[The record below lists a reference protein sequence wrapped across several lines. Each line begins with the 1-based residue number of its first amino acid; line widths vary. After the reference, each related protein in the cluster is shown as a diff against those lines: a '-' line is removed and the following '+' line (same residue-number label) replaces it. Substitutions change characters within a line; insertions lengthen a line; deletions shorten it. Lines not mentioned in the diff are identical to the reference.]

1 MAPSGAQ
8 VRHSVELPLC
18 KATSGGSSLMPNVT
32 IIGAGLAGSE
42 AAWQAAELGCS
53 VELWEMRP
61 KRETPAHRTEH
72 FAELVCSN
80 SLGNLALETASGLL
94 KEELRRLGSVIL
106 HCADTNPVPAGGA
119 LGVAREDFPRA
130 VTKTIH
136 AHPNIEVIHKEV
148 TEIPQGPTVVAT
160 GPLTSDTL
168 AKKIEVLSGETLYF
182 YDAAS
187 PIIHRDSLD
196 DSIIYRASRYC
207 KGEAAYLN
215 CPMTEEQYYAFVED
229 LATAELS
236 PIKDFE
242 EDLYFEGC
250 LPVETIARRG
260 KDTLRFGPMKPVGLP
275 DPRTGEIPY
284 AVVQLRQD
292 DAEGRLYNIVGFQTR
307 LKWGEQRRVF
317 RTIPGLENADF
328 ARMGVMHRNTYL
340 PSNQMLEATMRIR
353 RNLSTAPLFFAGQL
367 TGVEGYVESTAMG
380 HIAGTNAMRLARG
393 EEPVTMPRG
402 TMMGALA
409 HYITTKE
416 GTLQPINSNW
426 GLVPTVPK
434 KEKGR
439 RLGKPERRQRQ
450 ANTALAVLDG
460 FMREG
465 AKAAV

>member
-1 MAPSGAQ
+1 
-8 VRHSVELPLC
+8 
-18 KATSGGSSLMPNVT
+18 MPNVT

-61 KRETPAHRTEH
+61 QRETPAHRTEH

-106 HCADTNPVPAGGA
+106 HCADANPVPAGGA

-130 VTKTIH
+130 VTETIH
-136 AHPNIEVIHKEV
+136 AHPNIEVIRKEV
-148 TEIPQGPTVVAT
+148 TDIPGGPTVVAT
-160 GPLTSDTL
+160 GPLTSDAL
-168 AKKIEVLSGETLYF
+168 AKKIEDLSGETLYF

-196 DSIIYRASRYC
+196 DSIIYLASRYG

-215 CPMTEEQYYAFVED
+215 CPMTQEQYYAFVED
-229 LATAELS
+229 LAAAELS

-275 DPRTGEIPY
+275 DPRTGENPY
-284 AVVQLRQD
+284 AVVQLRHD

-317 RTIPGLENADF
+317 RTVPGLQNADF

-340 PSNQMLEATMRIR
+340 PSNHMLDATMQIR
-353 RNLSTAPLFFAGQL
+353 EALGEAPLFFAGQL

-380 HIAGTNAMRLARG
+380 HIAGTNAARLARG
-393 EEPVTMPRG
+393 EKSLTMPRG

-434 KEKGR
+434 KENGR
-439 RLGKPERRQRQ
+439 RLSKPERRQRQ
-450 ANTALAVLDG
+450 ARMALSTLDE
-460 FMREG
+460 FMRESI
-465 AKAAV
+465 KTAV

>member
-1 MAPSGAQ
+1 
-8 VRHSVELPLC
+8 
-18 KATSGGSSLMPNVT
+18 
-32 IIGAGLAGSE
+32 
-42 AAWQAAELGCS
+42 
-53 VELWEMRP
+53 MRP
-61 KRETPAHRTEH
+61 QRETPAHRTQL

-80 SLGNLALETASGLL
+80 SLGNRSLETASGLL

-106 HCADTNPVPAGGA
+106 YCADANPVPAGGA

-130 VTKTIH
+130 VTETVH
-136 AHPNIEVIHKEV
+136 AHPNIEVVRKEA
-148 TEIPQGPTVVAT
+148 TSIPESPTVIAT
-160 GPLTSDTL
+160 GPLTSDAL
-168 AKKIEVLSGETLYF
+168 AEKIANLSGETLYF

-196 DSIIYRASRYC
+196 DTLIYRASRYGE
-207 KGEAAYLN
+207 GEAAYLN

-260 KDTLRFGPMKPVGLP
+260 EDTLRFGPMKPVGLP

-317 RTIPGLENADF
+317 RTIPGLEGADF

-340 PSNQMLEATMRIR
+340 PSNRMLDATMRIR
-353 RNLSTAPLFFAGQL
+353 ENLGSGPLFFAGQL

-380 HIAGTNAMRLARG
+380 HIAGTNAARLAQG
-393 EEPVTMPRG
+393 KEPITLPRG

-426 GLVPTVPK
+426 GLVPAVPK
-434 KEKGR
+434 RENGR
-439 RLGKPERRQRQ
+439 RLSKLERRQRQ
-450 ANTALAVLDG
+450 ARMALSVLEE

-465 AKAAV
+465 VKTAV

>member
-1 MAPSGAQ
+1 MPD
-8 VRHSVELPLC
+8 VTVI
-18 KATSGGSSLMPNVT
+18 GG
-32 IIGAGLAGSE
+32 GLAGSE
-42 AAWQAAELGCS
+42 AAWQAAEVGCS

-61 KRETPAHRTEH
+61 DKETPAHHTDQ

-80 SLGNLALETASGLL
+80 SMGNLSLETASGLL

-106 HCADTNPVPAGGA
+106 RCADANRVPAGGA

-130 VTKTIH
+130 VTETVH
-136 AHPNIEVIHKEV
+136 DHPNIEVIRREV
-148 TEIPQGPTVVAT
+148 TTIPKGPSVIAT
-160 GPLTSDTL
+160 GPLTSDAL
-168 AKKIEVLSGETLYF
+168 VEKIEALSGETLYF

-196 DSIIYRASRYC
+196 DEVIYLASRYG

-215 CPMTEEQYYAFVED
+215 CPMSEEQYYAFIED

-236 PIKDFE
+236 PIKNFE
-242 EDLYFEGC
+242 EDMYFEGC

-260 KDTLRFGPMKPVGLP
+260 PETLRFGPMKPVGLP
-275 DPRTGEIPY
+275 DPRTGREPY

-292 DAEGRLYNIVGFQTR
+292 DAEGRLFNMVGFQTR
-307 LKWGEQRRVF
+307 LKWGEQKRVF
-317 RTIPGLENADF
+317 RTIPGLQRADF

-340 PSNQMLEATMRIR
+340 PSNRMLEATMRIR
-353 RNLSTAPLFFAGQL
+353 SSDEPLFFAGQL

-380 HIAGTNAMRLARG
+380 HIAGTNAARIAWG
-393 EEPVTMPRG
+393 GEPVEMPRG

-426 GLVPTVPK
+426 GLVPPVAK
-434 KEKGR
+434 KEGGR
-439 RLGKPERRQRQ
+439 RLSKPERRQRQ
-450 ANTALAVLDG
+450 ARMALAALEEFDG
-460 FMREG
+460 ARIG
-465 AKAAV
+465 WAG

>member
-1 MAPSGAQ
+1 MTE
-8 VRHSVELPLC
+8 VTVI
-18 KATSGGSSLMPNVT
+18 GG
-32 IIGAGLAGSE
+32 GLAGSE

-61 KRETPAHRTEH
+61 VKETPAHYTDQ

-80 SLGNLALETASGLL
+80 SMGNLSLETASGLL

-106 HCADTNPVPAGGA
+106 RCADANRVPAGGA

-130 VTKTIH
+130 VTETVH
-136 AHPNIEVIHKEV
+136 DHPNIEVIRKEV
-148 TEIPQGPTVVAT
+148 TQIPEGPTVIAT
-160 GPLTSDTL
+160 GPLTSDAL
-168 AKKIEVLSGETLYF
+168 VEKIEALSGETLYF

-196 DSIIYRASRYC
+196 DEETYLASRYG

-215 CPMTEEQYYAFVED
+215 CPMNEEQYYAFIED

-236 PIKDFE
+236 PIKNFE
-242 EDLYFEGC
+242 EDMYFEGC

-260 KDTLRFGPMKPVGLP
+260 PETLRFGPMKPVGLP
-275 DPRTGEIPY
+275 DPRTGREPY

-292 DAEGRLYNIVGFQTR
+292 DAEGRLFNMVGFQTR
-307 LKWGEQRRVF
+307 LKWGEQKRVF
-317 RTIPGLENADF
+317 RTIPGLEKADF

-340 PSNQMLEATMRIR
+340 PSNRMLEATMRIR
-353 RNLSTAPLFFAGQL
+353 VGYEPLFFAGQL

-380 HIAGTNAMRLARG
+380 HIAGANAARIARG
-393 EEPVTMPRG
+393 EEPIEMPRG

-426 GLVPTVPK
+426 GLVPPVSK
-434 KEKGR
+434 KENGK
-439 RLGKPERRQRQ
+439 RLSKPERRQRQ
-450 ANTALAVLDG
+450 ARTALAVLEE
-460 FMREG
+460 FVG
-465 AKAAV
+465 ARIRAVS

>member
-1 MAPSGAQ
+1 MPD
-8 VRHSVELPLC
+8 VTVI
-18 KATSGGSSLMPNVT
+18 GG
-32 IIGAGLAGSE
+32 GLAGSE
-42 AAWQAAELGCS
+42 AAWQAAQAGCS

-61 KRETPAHRTEH
+61 DKETPAHHTDQ

-80 SLGNLALETASGLL
+80 SMGNLSLETASGLL

-106 HCADTNPVPAGGA
+106 RCAHANRVPAGGA

-130 VTKTIH
+130 VTETVH
-136 AHPNIEVIHKEV
+136 DHPNIEVIRREV
-148 TEIPQGPTVVAT
+148 TTIPKGPSVIAT
-160 GPLTSDTL
+160 GPLTSDAL
-168 AKKIEVLSGETLYF
+168 VEKIEALSGETLYF

-196 DSIIYRASRYC
+196 DEVIYLASRYG

-215 CPMTEEQYYAFVED
+215 CPMSEEQYYAFIED

-236 PIKDFE
+236 PIKNFE
-242 EDLYFEGC
+242 EDMYFEGC

-260 KDTLRFGPMKPVGLP
+260 PETLRFGPMKPVGLP
-275 DPRTGEIPY
+275 DPRTGREPY

-292 DAEGRLYNIVGFQTR
+292 DAEGRLFNMVGFQTR
-307 LKWGEQRRVF
+307 LKWGEQKRVF
-317 RTIPGLENADF
+317 RTIPGLQRADF

-340 PSNQMLEATMRIR
+340 PSNRMLEATMRIR
-353 RNLSTAPLFFAGQL
+353 SSDEPLFFAGQL

-380 HIAGTNAMRLARG
+380 HIAGTNAARIAWG
-393 EEPVTMPRG
+393 GEPVEMPRG

-426 GLVPTVPK
+426 GLVPPVAK
-434 KEKGR
+434 KEGGR
-439 RLGKPERRQRQ
+439 RLSKPERRQRQ
-450 ANTALAVLDG
+450 ARMALAALEEFDG
-460 FMREG
+460 ARIG
-465 AKAAV
+465 WAG

>member
-1 MAPSGAQ
+1 MPD
-8 VRHSVELPLC
+8 VTVI
-18 KATSGGSSLMPNVT
+18 GG
-32 IIGAGLAGSE
+32 GLAGSE
-42 AAWQAAELGCS
+42 AAWQAARMGCS

-61 KRETPAHRTEH
+61 DKETPAHHTDQ

-80 SLGNLALETASGLL
+80 SMGNLSLETASGLL

-106 HCADTNPVPAGGA
+106 RSADANSVPAGGA

-130 VTKTIH
+130 VTKAVH
-136 AHPNIEVIHKEV
+136 EHPSIEVIRKEV
-148 TEIPQGPTVVAT
+148 TEIPKGPTVIAT
-160 GPLTSDTL
+160 GPLTSDAL
-168 AKKIEVLSGETLYF
+168 AEKIEALSGETLYF

-196 DSIIYRASRYC
+196 NEEIYLASRYG

-215 CPMTEEQYYAFVED
+215 CPMNEEQYYAFIED

-236 PIKDFE
+236 PIKNFE
-242 EDLYFEGC
+242 EDMYFEGC

-260 KDTLRFGPMKPVGLP
+260 PETLRFGPMKPVGLP
-275 DPRTGEIPY
+275 DPRTGREPY

-292 DAEGRLYNIVGFQTR
+292 DAEGRLFNMVGFQTR
-307 LKWGEQRRVF
+307 LKWGEQKRVF
-317 RTIPGLENADF
+317 RTIPGLEKADF

-340 PSNQMLEATMRIR
+340 PSNRMLEATMRIR
-353 RNLSTAPLFFAGQL
+353 TGDKPLFFAGQL

-380 HIAGTNAMRLARG
+380 HIAGANAARIARD
-393 EEPVTMPRG
+393 EEPIEMPRD

-426 GLVPTVPK
+426 GLVPPAPK
-434 KEKGR
+434 KENGK
-439 RLGKPERRQRQ
+439 RLSKPERRQRQ
-450 ANTALAVLDG
+450 ARAALAVLEE
-460 FMREG
+460 FVG
-465 AKAAV
+465 ARIRAAG

>member
-1 MAPSGAQ
+1 
-8 VRHSVELPLC
+8 
-18 KATSGGSSLMPNVT
+18 MPNVT

-61 KRETPAHRTEH
+61 QRETPAHRTEY

-106 HCADTNPVPAGGA
+106 HCADANPVPAGGA

-130 VTKTIH
+130 VTETIH
-136 AHPNIEVIHKEV
+136 AHPNIEVIRKEV
-148 TEIPQGPTVVAT
+148 TDIPQGPTVVAT
-160 GPLTSDTL
+160 GPLTSDAL
-168 AKKIEVLSGETLYF
+168 AKKIEDLSGETLYF

-187 PIIHRDSLD
+187 PIIHRDSLN
-196 DSIIYRASRYC
+196 DSIIYRASRYG

-215 CPMTEEQYYAFVED
+215 CPMTEEQYHAFVED
-229 LATAELS
+229 LATAGLS

-275 DPRTGEIPY
+275 DPRTGESPY

-317 RTIPGLENADF
+317 RTIPGLQNADF

-340 PSNQMLEATMRIR
+340 PSNHILDATMQIR
-353 RNLSTAPLFFAGQL
+353 EALGEALLFFAGQL

-380 HIAGTNAMRLARG
+380 HIAGTNAARLARG
-393 EEPVTMPRG
+393 EEPLTMPRG
-402 TMMGALA
+402 TMIGALA

-434 KEKGR
+434 KENGR
-439 RLGKPERRQRQ
+439 RLSKPERRQRQ
-450 ANTALAVLDG
+450 ARMALSTLDE

-465 AKAAV
+465 IMTAV

>member
-1 MAPSGAQ
+1 
-8 VRHSVELPLC
+8 
-18 KATSGGSSLMPNVT
+18 MPNVT

-136 AHPNIEVIHKEV
+136 AHPNIEVIRKEV

-160 GPLTSDTL
+160 GPLTSDSL

-317 RTIPGLENADF
+317 RTIPGLHNADF

-340 PSNQMLEATMRIR
+340 PSNHMLDATMQLRVA
-353 RNLSTAPLFFAGQL
+353 LGEAPLFFAGQL

-380 HIAGTNAMRLARG
+380 HIAGTNAARLARG
-393 EEPVTMPRG
+393 EKPLTMPRG

-434 KEKGR
+434 RENGR
-439 RLGKPERRQRQ
+439 RLSKPERRQRQ
-450 ANTALAVLDG
+450 ARMALSTLEE

-465 AKAAV
+465 IKTAV

>member
-1 MAPSGAQ
+1 
-8 VRHSVELPLC
+8 
-18 KATSGGSSLMPNVT
+18 MPDVT
-32 IIGAGLAGSE
+32 ILGAGLAGSE
-42 AAWQAAELGCS
+42 AAWQAAERGCS
-53 VELWEMRP
+53 VRLWEMRP
-61 KRETPAHRTEH
+61 AKETPAHRTQH

-80 SLGNLALETASGLL
+80 SLGNLSLTTASGLL
-94 KEELRRLGSVIL
+94 KEELRRLGSMIL
-106 HCADTNPVPAGGA
+106 ACAEANSVPAGGA

-130 VTKTIH
+130 VTETVH
-136 AHPNIEVIHKEV
+136 AHPNIEVVRKEAKGLP
-148 TEIPQGPTVVAT
+148 EGPTVVAT
-160 GPLTSDTL
+160 GPLTSDAL
-168 AKKIEVLSGETLYF
+168 AEEIETLSGERLYF

-196 DSIIYRASRYC
+196 ESVIYRASRYN

-215 CPMTEEQYYAFVED
+215 CPMTEEQYYAFVENV
-229 LATAELS
+229 ATAELS

-260 KDTLRFGPMKPVGLP
+260 KETLSFGPMKPVGLP

-317 RTIPGLENADF
+317 RTIPGLANADF

-340 PSNQMLEATMRIR
+340 PSNHMLEATMQIR
-353 RNLSTAPLFFAGQL
+353 RDLSTEPLFFAGQL
-367 TGVEGYVESTAMG
+367 TGVEGYIESTAMG
-380 HIAGTNAMRLARG
+380 HIAGTNAARLASG
-393 EEPVTMPRG
+393 EEPITMPRG

-409 HYITTKE
+409 HYITTKD

-426 GLVPTVPK
+426 GLVPAVPK
-434 KEKGR
+434 KENGR

-450 ANTALAVLDG
+450 ARAALSELDE
-460 FMREG
+460 FLREG

>member
-1 MAPSGAQ
+1 
-8 VRHSVELPLC
+8 
-18 KATSGGSSLMPNVT
+18 MPNVT

-61 KRETPAHRTEH
+61 QRETPAHRTEH

-80 SLGNLALETASGLL
+80 SLGNRSLETASGLF

-106 HCADTNPVPAGGA
+106 HCADANPVPAGGA

-130 VTKTIH
+130 VTETIH
-136 AHPNIEVIHKEV
+136 AHPNIEVIRKEV
-148 TEIPQGPTVVAT
+148 TDIPQGPTVVAT
-160 GPLTSDTL
+160 GPLTSDAL
-168 AKKIEVLSGETLYF
+168 AKKIENLSGETLYF

-187 PIIHRDSLD
+187 PILHRDSLS
-196 DSIIYRASRYC
+196 DSIIYRASRYD

-215 CPMTEEQYYAFVED
+215 CPMTEEQYYTFVED
-229 LATAELS
+229 LAAAELS

-260 KDTLRFGPMKPVGLP
+260 KETLRFGPMKPVGLP

-317 RTIPGLENADF
+317 RTIPGLQNVDF

-340 PSNQMLEATMRIR
+340 PSNHMLDATMQIR
-353 RNLSTAPLFFAGQL
+353 EALGEAPLFFAGQL

-380 HIAGTNAMRLARG
+380 HIAGTNAARLARG
-393 EEPVTMPRG
+393 EDPLTMPRG
-402 TMMGALA
+402 TMIGALA

-434 KEKGR
+434 KENGR
-439 RLGKPERRQRQ
+439 RLSKPERRQRQ
-450 ANTALAVLDG
+450 ARMALSTLDE

-465 AKAAV
+465 MKTAV

>member
-1 MAPSGAQ
+1 
-8 VRHSVELPLC
+8 
-18 KATSGGSSLMPNVT
+18 MPDVT

-61 KRETPAHRTEH
+61 VKETPAHRTKH

-80 SLGNLALETASGLL
+80 SLGNRSLETASGLL

-106 HCADTNPVPAGGA
+106 RCADANSVPAGGA

-130 VTKTIH
+130 VTETVYS
-136 AHPNIEVIHKEV
+136 HPNIEIIRREV
-148 TEIPQGPTVVAT
+148 TDIPDGPTVVAT
-160 GPLTSDTL
+160 GPLTSDAL
-168 AKKIEVLSGETLYF
+168 AEKIETLSGERLYF

-196 DSIIYRASRYC
+196 DARIYRASRYD

-242 EDLYFEGC
+242 EGLYFEGC

-260 KDTLRFGPMKPVGLP
+260 RDTLRFGPMKPVGLP

-292 DAEGRLYNIVGFQTR
+292 DAEGHLYNIVGFQTR

-317 RTIPGLENADF
+317 KTIPGLENADF

-340 PSNQMLEATMRIR
+340 PSNHMLDATMRIR
-353 RNLSTAPLFFAGQL
+353 SGEPLFFAGQL

-380 HIAGTNAMRLARG
+380 HIAGTNAARLARG
-393 EEPVTMPRG
+393 EDSITMPRG

-426 GLVPTVPK
+426 GLVPAVPK
-434 KEKGR
+434 KENGR
-439 RLGKPERRQRQ
+439 RLSKPERRQRQ
-450 ANTALAVLDG
+450 ARSALSVLEE

-465 AKAAV
+465 MKTAV

>member
-1 MAPSGAQ
+1 MPD
-8 VRHSVELPLC
+8 VTVI
-18 KATSGGSSLMPNVT
+18 GG
-32 IIGAGLAGSE
+32 GLAGSE
-42 AAWQAAELGCS
+42 AAWQAAEAGCS

-61 KRETPAHRTEH
+61 VKETPAHRTEW

-80 SLGNLALETASGLL
+80 SLGNRSLTTASGLL

-106 HCADTNPVPAGGA
+106 HCAEANSVPAGGA

-130 VTKTIH
+130 VTETVGS
-136 AHPNIEVIHKEV
+136 HPNIEVIRKEAS
-148 TEIPQGPTVVAT
+148 EIPSGPVVIAT
-160 GPLTSDTL
+160 GPLTSDAL
-168 AKKIEVLSGETLYF
+168 AGEVEALSGERLYF

-187 PIIHRDSLD
+187 PIVHRESLD
-196 DSIIYRASRYC
+196 SGVVYLASRYG

-215 CPMTEEQYYAFVED
+215 CPMDREQYYAFVEE
-229 LATAELS
+229 LAGAELS

-260 KDTLRFGPMKPVGLP
+260 PETLSFGPMKPVGLP
-275 DPRTGEIPY
+275 DPRTGEEPY

-292 DAEGRLYNIVGFQTR
+292 DAEGHLFNIVGFQTR
-307 LKWGEQRRVF
+307 LKWGEQKRVF
-317 RTIPGLENADF
+317 RMIPGLENADF

-340 PSNQMLEATMRIR
+340 PSNKMLEATMRIR
-353 RNLSTAPLFFAGQL
+353 ARSSGRDHSFSPGQL

-380 HIAGTNAMRLARG
+380 HIAGANAAKLARG
-393 EEPVTMPRG
+393 EEPVTEMPRT

-426 GLVPTVPK
+426 GLVPAAPK
-434 KEKGR
+434 RENGR
-439 RLGKPERRQRQ
+439 RLSKPERRERQ
-450 ANTALAVLDG
+450 AEMALAALEEFTFVSLSAG
-460 FMREG
+460 QSVG
-465 AKAAV
+465 

>member
-1 MAPSGAQ
+1 MAD
-8 VRHSVELPLC
+8 VTVI
-18 KATSGGSSLMPNVT
+18 GG
-32 IIGAGLAGSE
+32 GLAGSE

-61 KRETPAHRTEH
+61 VKETPAHRTEH

-80 SLGNLALETASGLL
+80 SLGNNALETASGLL

-106 HCADTNPVPAGGA
+106 RSADANSVPAGGA
-119 LGVAREDFPRA
+119 LGVAREGFPRA
-130 VTKTIH
+130 VTETVH
-136 AHPNIEVIHKEV
+136 AHPNIDVVRGEMTDLPE
-148 TEIPQGPTVVAT
+148 GPTVVAT
-160 GPLTSDTL
+160 GPLTSDAL
-168 AKKIEVLSGETLYF
+168 VEKIERLSGETLYF

-187 PIIHRDSLD
+187 PIVHRDSLD
-196 DSIIYRASRYC
+196 ETVVWRASRYG

-215 CPMTEEQYYAFVED
+215 CPMTREQYYAFVED

-242 EDLYFEGC
+242 EGMYFEGC

-260 KDTLRFGPMKPVGLP
+260 PETLSFGPMKPVGLP

-292 DAEGRLYNIVGFQTR
+292 DAEGRLYNMVGFQTR

-317 RTIPGLENADF
+317 RTIPGMQNADF

-340 PSNQMLEATMRIR
+340 PANRMLDATMKIR
-353 RNLSTAPLFFAGQL
+353 GSLSEAPLFFAGQL
-367 TGVEGYVESTAMG
+367 TGVEGYTESAAMG
-380 HIAGTNAMRLARG
+380 HLAGTNAARLARG
-393 EEPVTMPRG
+393 EEPVVMPEG

-426 GLVPTVPK
+426 GLVPPVPK
-434 KEKGR
+434 KENGR
-439 RLGKPERRQRQ
+439 RLTKPERRRRQ
-450 ANTALAVLDG
+450 AETALDALQG
-460 FMREG
+460 FLG
-465 AKAAV
+465 VGVAG

>member
-1 MAPSGAQ
+1 
-8 VRHSVELPLC
+8 
-18 KATSGGSSLMPNVT
+18 MPNVT

-106 HCADTNPVPAGGA
+106 HCADTNTVPAGGA

-136 AHPNIEVIHKEV
+136 AHPNIEVIRKEV

-160 GPLTSDTL
+160 GPLTSDSL

-292 DAEGRLYNIVGFQTR
+292 DAEGRLYNIVGFQTH

-317 RTIPGLENADF
+317 RTIPGLQNADF

-340 PSNQMLEATMRIR
+340 PSNHMLDATMQLRVA
-353 RNLSTAPLFFAGQL
+353 LGEAPLFFAGQL

-380 HIAGTNAMRLARG
+380 HIAGTNAARLARG
-393 EEPVTMPRG
+393 EKPLTMPRG

-434 KEKGR
+434 RENGR
-439 RLGKPERRQRQ
+439 RLSKPERRQRQ
-450 ANTALAVLDG
+450 ARMALSTLEE

-465 AKAAV
+465 IKTAV

>member
-1 MAPSGAQ
+1 
-8 VRHSVELPLC
+8 
-18 KATSGGSSLMPNVT
+18 MPNVT

-61 KRETPAHRTEH
+61 QRETPAHRTEH

-136 AHPNIEVIHKEV
+136 AHPNIEVIRKEV

-160 GPLTSDTL
+160 GPLTSDSL

-187 PIIHRDSLD
+187 PIIHRDSMD
-196 DSIIYRASRYC
+196 DSMIYRASRYG

-215 CPMTEEQYYAFVED
+215 CPMTEERYYAFVED
-229 LATAELS
+229 LAAAELS

-275 DPRTGEIPY
+275 DPRTGEMPY

-317 RTIPGLENADF
+317 RTIPGLQNADF

-340 PSNQMLEATMRIR
+340 PSNHMLDATMQIR
-353 RNLSTAPLFFAGQL
+353 EALGEAPLFFAGQL

-380 HIAGTNAMRLARG
+380 HIAGTNAARLARG
-393 EEPVTMPRG
+393 EEPSTMPRG

-434 KEKGR
+434 RENGR
-439 RLGKPERRQRQ
+439 RLSKPERRQRQ
-450 ANTALAVLDG
+450 ARMALSTLEE

-465 AKAAV
+465 IKTAV

>member
-1 MAPSGAQ
+1 MPD
-8 VRHSVELPLC
+8 VTVI
-18 KATSGGSSLMPNVT
+18 GG
-32 IIGAGLAGSE
+32 GLAGSE
-42 AAWQAAELGCS
+42 AAWQAARMGCL

-61 KRETPAHRTEH
+61 VKETPAHYTDQ

-80 SLGNLALETASGLL
+80 SMGNLSLETASGLL

-106 HCADTNPVPAGGA
+106 RSADANRVPAGGA

-130 VTKTIH
+130 VTETVH
-136 AHPNIEVIHKEV
+136 EHPNIEVIRKEV
-148 TEIPQGPTVVAT
+148 TEIPKGPTVIAT
-160 GPLTSDTL
+160 GPLTSDAL
-168 AKKIEVLSGETLYF
+168 VEKIEALSGETLYF

-196 DSIIYRASRYC
+196 DEEIYLASRYG

-215 CPMTEEQYYAFVED
+215 CPMNEEQYYAFIEN

-236 PIKDFE
+236 PIKNFE
-242 EDLYFEGC
+242 EDMYFEGC

-260 KDTLRFGPMKPVGLP
+260 PETLRFGPMKPVGLP
-275 DPRTGEIPY
+275 DPRTGREPY

-292 DAEGRLYNIVGFQTR
+292 DAEGRLFNMVGFQTR
-307 LKWGEQRRVF
+307 LKWGEQKRVF
-317 RTIPGLENADF
+317 RTIPGLEKADF

-340 PSNQMLEATMRIR
+340 PSNRMLEATMRIR
-353 RNLSTAPLFFAGQL
+353 TGDKPLFFAGQL

-380 HIAGTNAMRLARG
+380 HIAGANAARIARG
-393 EEPVTMPRG
+393 EEAIEMPRD

-426 GLVPTVPK
+426 GLVPPVPK
-434 KEKGR
+434 KENGK
-439 RLGKPERRQRQ
+439 RLSKPERRQRQ
-450 ANTALAVLDG
+450 ALTALAVLEE
-460 FMREG
+460 FVG
-465 AKAAV
+465 ARIRAAG

>member
-1 MAPSGAQ
+1 MPD
-8 VRHSVELPLC
+8 VTVI
-18 KATSGGSSLMPNVT
+18 GG
-32 IIGAGLAGSE
+32 GLAGSE
-42 AAWQAAELGCS
+42 AAWQAAETGCS

-61 KRETPAHRTEH
+61 VKETPAHHTDQ

-80 SLGNLALETASGLL
+80 SMGNLSLETASGLL

-106 HCADTNPVPAGGA
+106 RCADANRVPAGGA

-130 VTKTIH
+130 VTETVH
-136 AHPNIEVIHKEV
+136 EHPNIEVIREEV
-148 TEIPQGPTVVAT
+148 TEIPKGPTIIAT
-160 GPLTSDTL
+160 GPLTSDAL
-168 AKKIEVLSGETLYF
+168 VEKIEALSGETLYF

-196 DSIIYRASRYC
+196 NEEIYLASRYG

-215 CPMTEEQYYAFVED
+215 CPMSEEQYYAFIED

-236 PIKDFE
+236 PIKNFE
-242 EDLYFEGC
+242 EDMYFEGC

-260 KDTLRFGPMKPVGLP
+260 PETLRFGPMKPVGLP
-275 DPRTGEIPY
+275 DPRTGREPY

-292 DAEGRLYNIVGFQTR
+292 DAEGRLFNMVGFQTR
-307 LKWGEQRRVF
+307 LKWGEQKRAF
-317 RTIPGLENADF
+317 RTIPGLEKADF

-340 PSNQMLEATMRIR
+340 PSNRMLEATMRIR
-353 RNLSTAPLFFAGQL
+353 VGDEPLFFAGQL

-380 HIAGTNAMRLARG
+380 HIAGTNAVRIARG
-393 EEPVTMPRG
+393 EEPIEMPRG

-434 KEKGR
+434 KENGK
-439 RLGKPERRQRQ
+439 RLSKPERRQRQ
-450 ANTALAVLDG
+450 ARTALAVLEE
-460 FMREG
+460 FVG
-465 AKAAV
+465 ARIRAIG